1 MLITI
6 SFCWHLMTIMV
17 FLLIELALV
26 SRLYSCSRSISN
38 LCDQL
43 MSIDDQLGT
52 FNARN
57 KSEDQKYFTMLGQE
71 DEDDEIFD
79 RSKLLPDL

>member
-1 MLITI
+1 
-6 SFCWHLMTIMV
+6 
-17 FLLIELALV
+17 
-26 SRLYSCSRSISN
+26 
-38 LCDQL
+38 

-57 KSEDQKYFTMLGQE
+57 KSEDQKYFTMLEQE